1 MGIRYNVSN
10 FKSEIAS
17 MSRKE
22 LSATLHSNYGSRI
35 SKMTDPE
42 GIPPEWK
49 GTPIEDLIA
58 AHNFDKPIEPSESPR
73 LLIVSCIE
81 YRFSPQVP
89 HSFAY
94 VARKAGSRLIGEE
107 FSLAY
112 TAAKGVKHIALIG
125 HNDCGMTKVNQ
136 AKPLL
141 IDALVDQGWDKTAAT
156 LYVNANAPSHMIGDE
171 LESLEIEFKRLSELF
186 RKVTIAP
193 LFVSIA
199 SSHLHIPNWYAKYM
213 KPGPQ
218 KPDET
223 PVSLEKIAELLRL

>member
-1 MGIRYNVSN
+1 
-10 FKSEIAS
+10 
-17 MSRKE
+17 MSRQE
-22 LSATLHSNYGSRI
+22 LSATMHSGYGSRI
-35 SKMTDPE
+35 SKLIDPE
-42 GIPPEWK
+42 SLPALWRN
-49 GTPIEDLIA
+49 TPIEELIG
-58 AHNFDKPIEPSESPR
+58 AHNFDKPIESGDTPQ

-112 TAAKGVKHIALIG
+112 TVAKGVKHIALIG

-136 AKPLL
+136 AKPAL
-141 IDALVDQGWDKTAAT
+141 IEALVSQGWDKTAAT

-171 LESLEIEFKRLSELF
+171 LESLEQEYLRLRSLFK
-186 RKVTIAP
+186 KVLIAP

-199 SSHLHIPNWYAKYM
+199 SSHLHIPNWYAKYAAQAG
-213 KPGPQ
+213 K
-218 KPDET
+218 DEDTDT
-223 PVSLEKIAELLRL
+223 PVSLDKIAELLRL